1 MARTSCARPIL
12 SSVDAAPYLL
22 LSIDNLL
29 NRTGF
34 SGVEPTTAVSRSV
47 VGLEVV
53 RARHQRPGYRPA
65 TALDHAT
72 MTTGSEV
79 WLFGS
84 AARGEMDAR
93 SDVDAVRT

>member
-12 SSVDAAPYLL
+12 SSVDAASYFL
-22 LSIDNLL
+22 LSIDNPL

-53 RARHQRPGYRPA
+53 AGLVIIGLGI
-65 TALDHAT
+65 ALLLRWIT
-72 MTTGSEV
+72 
-79 WLFGS
+79 
-84 AARGEMDAR
+84 RR
-93 SDVDAVRT
+93 